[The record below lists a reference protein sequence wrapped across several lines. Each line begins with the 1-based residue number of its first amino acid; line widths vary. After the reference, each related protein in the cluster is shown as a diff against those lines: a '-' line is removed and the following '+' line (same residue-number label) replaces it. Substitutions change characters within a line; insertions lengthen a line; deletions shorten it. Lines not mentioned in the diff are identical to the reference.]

1 MIMISNIVSDPEILG
16 GNPVVGGTRV
26 PVENVLA
33 AVHAGQSRFEI
44 FRHYPSLP
52 PDAID
57 ACLRWEKLKQPLFES
72 DPEILGGVPVFFG
85 TRVPVA
91 VLFENLAGGLS
102 LDEIVDS
109 YPSVKK
115 EQAIE
120 ALRQAGIL
128 LQSHPNTLS
137 PTLYEALER
146 MNSTEP
152 RGFTEDERKA
162 LDAYSGP
169 IQSGHP
175 KDDMDEEVIP
185 KEESLP

>member
-26 PVENVLA
+26 TVENVLA
-33 AVHAGQSRFEI
+33 AVHAGQSRFDI

-52 PDAID
+52 PDAND
-57 ACLRWEKLKQPLFES
+57 ACLRWEQLKPPLIES
-72 DPEILGGVPVFFG
+72 DPEILGGVPVFSG
-85 TRVPVA
+85 VPVA